1 MSYIEL
7 TNKGIVEAEEPET
20 ILNKEIEEVENSAFK
35 EHLEAKTSAE
45 LMEEMSFI
53 KSLNY

>member
-1 MSYIEL
+1 MSHIEL

-45 LMEEMSFI
+45 LMDQISFI
-53 KSLNY
+53 SNLNN

>member
-1 MSYIEL
+1 MPDIKL
-7 TNKGIVEAEEPET
+7 TNKDIAWIEEPET
-20 ILNKEIEEVENSAFK
+20 ILNQEIEEVENSAFK

-45 LMEEMSFI
+45 LMEETSFI